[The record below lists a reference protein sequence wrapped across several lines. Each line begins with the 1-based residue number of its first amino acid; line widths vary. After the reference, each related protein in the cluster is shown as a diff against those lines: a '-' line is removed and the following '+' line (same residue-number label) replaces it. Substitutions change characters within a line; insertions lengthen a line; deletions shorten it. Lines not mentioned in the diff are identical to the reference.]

1 MSLHFEKHAAKGN
14 EFVNRLAARLGDE
27 ENRDRAGR
35 VLRCVLHAL
44 RERLTVAESFQ
55 LLAQLPMVIKALY
68 IEGWQPG
75 RYHPKIKTLHELSEE
90 VMRLDGISTWRDFSG
105 VPDAIEGIEAVI
117 KTIADYVTAG
127 ELHDI
132 IAVLPED
139 MKESFTVWSHTP

>member
-14 EFVNRLAARLGDE
+14 EFVNRLATRLGDPD
-27 ENRDRAGR
+27 NRDRAGR

-44 RERLTVAESFQ
+44 RERLTVEESFQ

-75 RYHPKIKTLHELSEE
+75 RHHHKIKTLHELSEE
-90 VMRLDGISTWRDFSG
+90 VMRLDGMSAWRDFSG